1 MPNFTTFDDRRFHLT
16 FKIFIVLKPIY
27 CFAQNQISVLEN
39 AGVPVGD
46 LLVQRG
52 YGIFDYLRVANNKPL
67 FIEAHLDRL
76 FNSAEIMRLT
86 IPQSKAEIKKIVAD
100 LIEKNN
106 IPFSGIRLII
116 AGGDAPDGYTIT
128 APHLVIIQQP
138 LEAPPSH
145 ISTKGIH
152 LVSHFYQ
159 RQLAEVKTT
168 DYLMAVYLQPWM
180 KSVGGDDILYYNN
193 DSVSE
198 CPRSN
203 IFMVSQDNTIVT
215 PANNMLKGITRKNII
230 AVAEAHHLKLEQRDI
245 SLAEMK
251 QAKEVFITSSTK
263 RITPVAGLDAQKFN
277 LEGPNSISAQIF
289 EHLLAL
295 ENQ

>member
-1 MPNFTTFDDRRFHLT
+1 
-16 FKIFIVLKPIY
+16 LKPIY
-27 CFAQNQISVLEN
+27 CFAQNQISLLES

-52 YGIFDYLRVANNKPL
+52 YGIFDYLRVSNNKPL

-76 FNSAEIMRLT
+76 FNSAKIMRLT
-86 IPQSKAEIKKIVAD
+86 IAQTKEELKKIVAD

-128 APHLVIIQQP
+128 KPHLVIIQQP
-138 LEAPPSH
+138 LEAPPAQMA
-145 ISTKGIH
+145 TKGIH

-180 KSVGGDDILYYNN
+180 KGLGGDEILYYNN

-203 IFMVSQDNTIVT
+203 IFMISQDNTIVT
-215 PANNMLKGITRKNII
+215 PSRNMLKGITRKNII
-230 AVAEAHHLKLEQRDI
+230 AVAEAHQLKLEQRNI

-263 RITPVAGLDAQKFN
+263 RITPVAGLDEQKFS
-277 LEGPNSISAQIF
+277 LEGPNALSAQIF
-289 EHLLAL
+289 DHLLAL
-295 ENQ
+295 EN

>member
-1 MPNFTTFDDRRFHLT
+1 
-16 FKIFIVLKPIY
+16 LKPLY
-27 CFAQNQISVLEN
+27 CFAQNQISLLEN

-67 FIEAHLDRL
+67 FIEDHLDRL
-76 FNSAEIMRLT
+76 FNSAKMMRLN
-86 IPQSKAEIKKIVAD
+86 IAQSKEDLKKMVAE
-100 LIEKNN
+100 LIDKNN

-116 AGGDAPDGYTIT
+116 AGGDAPDGYTIS
-128 APHLVIIQQP
+128 APHLIIIQQP
-138 LEAPPSH
+138 LDAPPTQ
-145 ISTKGIH
+145 ISAKGIH

-168 DYLMAVYLQPWM
+168 DYLMAIHLQAWM
-180 KSVGGDDILYYNN
+180 KRVGGDDILYYNN

-215 PANNMLKGITRKNII
+215 PAKNMLKGITRKNII
-230 AVAEAHHLKLEQRDI
+230 TVAQANGLKIEQRDI
-245 SLAEMK
+245 TLSEMK
-251 QAKEVFITSSTK
+251 KAKEVFISSSTK
-263 RITPVAGLDAQKFN
+263 RIIPVSGLDEQKFS
-277 LEGPNSISAQIF
+277 LEGPNSLSAQIF
-289 EHLLAL
+289 DYLLAL
-295 ENQ
+295 EG

>member
-1 MPNFTTFDDRRFHLT
+1 M
-16 FKIFIVLKPIY
+16 KPLY
-27 CFAQNQISVLEN
+27 CFAQNQISLLEN

-52 YGIFDYLRVANNKPL
+52 YGIFDYLRVSNNKPL

-76 FNSAEIMRLT
+76 FNSAEIMRLS
-86 IPQSKAEIKKIVAD
+86 IAQSKEELKKIVAD

-128 APHLVIIQQP
+128 KPHLVIIQQP
-138 LEAPPSH
+138 LEAPPAQMA
-145 ISTKGIH
+145 TKGIQ

-180 KSVGGDDILYYNN
+180 KSVGGDDILYFNN

-203 IFMVSQDNTIVT
+203 IFMISQDNTIVT

-230 AVAEAHHLKLEQRDI
+230 TVAEAHQLKLEQRDI
-245 SLAEMK
+245 SLAEIK

-263 RITPVAGLDAQKFN
+263 RITPVAGLDEQKFS
-277 LEGPNSISAQIF
+277 LEGPNSLSAQIF
-289 EHLLAL
+289 DHLLAL
-295 ENQ
+295 EN

>member
-1 MPNFTTFDDRRFHLT
+1 M
-16 FKIFIVLKPIY
+16 KPIY
-27 CFAQNQISVLEN
+27 CFAQNQISLIEN

-76 FNSAEIMRLT
+76 FNSAKIMRLT
-86 IPQSKAEIKKIVAD
+86 ITQTKEELKKIVGE

-128 APHLVIIQQP
+128 APHLFIIQQP
-138 LEAPPSH
+138 LEAPPTQMA
-145 ISTKGIH
+145 TKGIH
-152 LVSHFYQ
+152 LVSYFYQ

-245 SLAEMK
+245 SLSEMK
-251 QAKEVFITSSTK
+251 KAKEVFITSSTK
-263 RITPVAGLDAQKFN
+263 RITPVAGLDEQKFS
-277 LEGPNSISAQIF
+277 LEASNSLSAQIF
-289 EHLLAL
+289 GHLLAL
-295 ENQ
+295 EN

>member
-1 MPNFTTFDDRRFHLT
+1 M
-16 FKIFIVLKPIY
+16 KPLY
-27 CFAQNQISVLEN
+27 CFAQNQISLLEN

-76 FNSAEIMRLT
+76 FNSAKIMRLN
-86 IPQSKAEIKKIVAD
+86 IAQSKDDLKKIVAE

-116 AGGDAPDGYTIT
+116 AGGNAPDGYTISV
-128 APHLVIIQQP
+128 PHLIIIQQP
-138 LEAPPSH
+138 LDAPPTQ
-145 ISTKGIH
+145 ISTKGIQ
-152 LVSHFYQ
+152 LVSYFYQ

-168 DYLMAVYLQPWM
+168 DYLMAIHLQAWM

-203 IFMVSQDNTIVT
+203 IFMVSQDNTIIT

-230 AVAEAHHLKLEQRDI
+230 AVAEANGLKLEQRDI
-245 SLAEMK
+245 SLNEMK
-251 QAKEVFITSSTK
+251 KAKEVFISSSTK
-263 RITPVAGLDAQKFN
+263 RIIPVSGLDEQKFS
-277 LEGPNSISAQIF
+277 LEGTKSISAQIF
-289 EHLLAL
+289 NHLLAL
-295 ENQ
+295 ES

>member
-1 MPNFTTFDDRRFHLT
+1 M
-16 FKIFIVLKPIY
+16 KPLY
-27 CFAQNQISVLEN
+27 CFAQNQISLLEN

-52 YGIFDYLRVANNKPL
+52 YGIFDYLRVSNNKPL

-76 FNSAEIMRLT
+76 FNSAEIMRLS
-86 IPQSKAEIKKIVAD
+86 IALSKEELKKIVAD

-128 APHLVIIQQP
+128 KPHLIIIQQP
-138 LEAPPSH
+138 LEAPPAKM
-145 ISTKGIH
+145 STKDIQ

-168 DYLMAVYLQPWM
+168 DYLMAIHLQPWM
-180 KSVGGDDILYYNN
+180 KSQGGDDILYYNN
-193 DSVSE
+193 DTVSE

-203 IFMVSQDNTIVT
+203 IFMISQDNTIVT
-215 PANNMLKGITRKNII
+215 PSRNMLKGITRKNII

-245 SLAEMK
+245 SLSEMK
-251 QAKEVFITSSTK
+251 KAKEVFITSSTK
-263 RITPVAGLDAQKFN
+263 RIIPVSRLDEQNFS
-277 LEGPNSISAQIF
+277 LEGPSSLSAQIF
-289 EHLLAL
+289 DHLLAL
-295 ENQ
+295 EN

>member
-1 MPNFTTFDDRRFHLT
+1 
-16 FKIFIVLKPIY
+16 LKPIY
-27 CFAQNQISVLEN
+27 CFAQNQISLIEN

-76 FNSAEIMRLT
+76 FNSAKIMRLT
-86 IPQSKAEIKKIVAD
+86 ITQSKEDIKKIVGE

-116 AGGDAPDGYTIT
+116 AGGDALDGYTIT
-128 APHLVIIQQP
+128 APHLIIIQQP
-138 LEAPPSH
+138 LEAPPTQMAS
-145 ISTKGIH
+145 KGIH

-203 IFMVSQDNTIVT
+203 IFMISQDKTIVT
-215 PANNMLKGITRKNII
+215 PAKNMLKGITRKNII
-230 AVAEAHHLKLEQRDI
+230 TVAEAHHLKIEQRDI
-245 SLAEMK
+245 SLSEMK
-251 QAKEVFITSSTK
+251 KAKEVFITSSTK
-263 RITPVAGLDAQKFN
+263 RITPVAALDEQNFS
-277 LEGPNSISAQIF
+277 LEDSNSLSAQIF
-289 EHLLAL
+289 AHLLAL
-295 ENQ
+295 EN

>member
-1 MPNFTTFDDRRFHLT
+1 M
-16 FKIFIVLKPIY
+16 KPLY
-27 CFAQNQISVLEN
+27 CYSQNQISLLEN

-52 YGIFDYLRVANNKPL
+52 YGIFDYLRVSNNKPL

-76 FNSAEIMRLT
+76 FNSAEIMRLS
-86 IPQSKAEIKKIVAD
+86 IALSKEELKKIVAD

-128 APHLVIIQQP
+128 KPHLIIIQQP
-138 LEAPPSH
+138 LDAPPAQMA
-145 ISTKGIH
+145 TKGIQ

-168 DYLMAVYLQPWM
+168 DYLMAIHLQAWM
-180 KSVGGDDILYYNN
+180 KSQGGDDILYYNN

-215 PANNMLKGITRKNII
+215 PARNMLKGITRKNII
-230 AVAEAHHLKLEQRDI
+230 AIAEAHHLKLEQRDI
-245 SLAEMK
+245 SLSEMK
-251 QAKEVFITSSTK
+251 KAKEVFITSSTK
-263 RITPVAGLDAQKFN
+263 RIIPVSRLDEQNFS
-277 LEGPNSISAQIF
+277 LEGSNSLSAQIF
-289 EHLLAL
+289 DHLLAL
-295 ENQ
+295 EN

>member
-1 MPNFTTFDDRRFHLT
+1 M
-16 FKIFIVLKPIY
+16 KPIY

-277 LEGPNSISAQIF
+277 LQGSNSLSAQIF
-289 EHLLAL
+289 EYLLAL

>member
-1 MPNFTTFDDRRFHLT
+1 
-16 FKIFIVLKPIY
+16 LKPLY
-27 CFAQNQISVLEN
+27 CYSQNQISLLEN

-52 YGIFDYLRVANNKPL
+52 YGIFDYLRVSNNKPL

-76 FNSAEIMRLT
+76 FNSAEIMRLS
-86 IPQSKAEIKKIVAD
+86 IALSKEELKKIVAE
-100 LIEKNN
+100 LIQKNN

-128 APHLVIIQQP
+128 KPHLIIIQQP
-138 LEAPPSH
+138 LEAPPSQMA
-145 ISTKGIH
+145 TKGIQ

-168 DYLMAVYLQPWM
+168 DYLMAIHLQAWM
-180 KSVGGDDILYYNN
+180 KSQGGDDILYYNN
-193 DSVSE
+193 ESVSE

-215 PANNMLKGITRKNII
+215 PARNMLKGITRKNII

-245 SLAEMK
+245 SLSEMK
-251 QAKEVFITSSTK
+251 KAKEVFITSSTK
-263 RITPVAGLDAQKFN
+263 RIIPVSRLDEQNFS
-277 LEGPNSISAQIF
+277 LEGSNSLSAQIF
-289 EHLLAL
+289 DHLLAL
-295 ENQ
+295 EN

>member
-1 MPNFTTFDDRRFHLT
+1 M
-16 FKIFIVLKPIY
+16 KPLY
-27 CFAQNQISVLEN
+27 CFAQNQISLLEN

-52 YGIFDYLRVANNKPL
+52 YGIFDYLRVSNNKPL

-76 FNSAEIMRLT
+76 FNSAEIMRLS
-86 IPQSKAEIKKIVAD
+86 IALSKEELKKIVAD

-128 APHLVIIQQP
+128 KPHLIIIQQP
-138 LEAPPSH
+138 LDAPPAQMA
-145 ISTKGIH
+145 TKGIQ

-168 DYLMAVYLQPWM
+168 DYLMAIHLQPWM
-180 KSVGGDDILYYNN
+180 KSQGGDDILYYNN
-193 DSVSE
+193 DTVSE

-215 PANNMLKGITRKNII
+215 PARNMLKGITRKNII

-245 SLAEMK
+245 SLSEMK
-251 QAKEVFITSSTK
+251 KAKEVFITSSTK
-263 RITPVAGLDAQKFN
+263 RIIPVSRLDEQNFS
-277 LEGPNSISAQIF
+277 LEGSNSLSAQIF
-289 EHLLAL
+289 DHLLAL
-295 ENQ
+295 EN

>member
-1 MPNFTTFDDRRFHLT
+1 M
-16 FKIFIVLKPIY
+16 KPIY
-27 CFAQNQISVLEN
+27 CFAQNQISLLES

-76 FNSAEIMRLT
+76 FNSAKIMRLT
-86 IPQSKAEIKKIVAD
+86 IPQSKEDLKKIVAE

-128 APHLVIIQQP
+128 APHLIIIQQP
-138 LEAPPSH
+138 LDAPPSH
-145 ISTKGIH
+145 IANKGIH

-180 KSVGGDDILYYNN
+180 KSEGGDDILYYNN

-203 IFMVSQDNTIVT
+203 IFMISQDNTIVT

-245 SLAEMK
+245 SLSEMK
-251 QAKEVFITSSTK
+251 KAKEVFITSSTK
-263 RITPVAGLDAQKFN
+263 RITPVSGLDDQNFS
-277 LEGPNSISAQIF
+277 LQGSNSLSAQIF
-289 EHLLAL
+289 GHLLAL
-295 ENQ
+295 EN

>member
-1 MPNFTTFDDRRFHLT
+1 M
-16 FKIFIVLKPIY
+16 KPIY
-27 CFAQNQISVLEN
+27 CFAQNQISLVEN

-76 FNSAEIMRLT
+76 FNSAKIMRLN
-86 IPQSKAEIKKIVAD
+86 ISPSKEELKKIVEE

-128 APHLVIIQQP
+128 APHLIIIQQP
-138 LEAPPSH
+138 LEAPPSQMA
-145 ISTKGIH
+145 TKGIH

-203 IFMVSQDNTIVT
+203 IFMISQDNTIVT
-215 PANNMLKGITRKNII
+215 PAIIKRMPEKGILFFSINSPTIFFNS
-230 AVAEAHHLKLEQRDI
+230 
-245 SLAEMK
+245 SLDCVM
-251 QAKEVFITSSTK
+251 VK
-263 RITPVAGLDAQKFN
+263 RIIFAELNKRSKCASINSGL
-277 LEGPNSISAQIF
+277 
-289 EHLLAL
+289 LLATL
-295 ENQ
+295 K

>member
-1 MPNFTTFDDRRFHLT
+1 M
-16 FKIFIVLKPIY
+16 KPLY
-27 CFAQNQISVLEN
+27 CYSQNQISLLEN

-52 YGIFDYLRVANNKPL
+52 YGIFDYLRVSNNKPL

-76 FNSAEIMRLT
+76 FNSAEIMRLS
-86 IPQSKAEIKKIVAD
+86 IALSKEELKKIVAE
-100 LIEKNN
+100 LIQKNN

-128 APHLVIIQQP
+128 KPHLIIIQQP
-138 LEAPPSH
+138 LEAPPSQMA
-145 ISTKGIH
+145 TKGIQ

-168 DYLMAVYLQPWM
+168 DYLMAIHLQAWM
-180 KSVGGDDILYYNN
+180 KSQGGNDILYYNN
-193 DSVSE
+193 ESVSE

-215 PANNMLKGITRKNII
+215 PARNMLKGITRKNII

-251 QAKEVFITSSTK
+251 KAKEVFITSSTK
-263 RITPVAGLDAQKFN
+263 RIIPVSRLDEQNFS
-277 LEGPNSISAQIF
+277 LDGSNSLTAQIF
-289 EHLLAL
+289 DHLLAL
-295 ENQ
+295 EN

>member
-1 MPNFTTFDDRRFHLT
+1 M
-16 FKIFIVLKPIY
+16 KPLY
-27 CFAQNQISVLEN
+27 CFAQNQISLLEN

-52 YGIFDYLRVANNKPL
+52 YGIFDYLRVSNNKPL

-76 FNSAEIMRLT
+76 FNSAEIMRLS
-86 IPQSKAEIKKIVAD
+86 IALSKEELKKIVAD

-128 APHLVIIQQP
+128 KPHLIIIQQP
-138 LEAPPSH
+138 LDAPPAQMA
-145 ISTKGIH
+145 TKGIQ

-168 DYLMAVYLQPWM
+168 DYLMAIHLQPWM
-180 KSVGGDDILYYNN
+180 KSQGGDDILYYNN
-193 DSVSE
+193 DTVSE

-215 PANNMLKGITRKNII
+215 PARNMLKGITRKNII

-245 SLAEMK
+245 SLSEMK
-251 QAKEVFITSSTK
+251 KAKEVFITSSTK
-263 RITPVAGLDAQKFN
+263 RIIPVSRLDEQNFS
-277 LEGPNSISAQIF
+277 LEGSNSLSAQIF
-289 EHLLAL
+289 DYLLAL
-295 ENQ
+295 EN

>member
-1 MPNFTTFDDRRFHLT
+1 M
-16 FKIFIVLKPIY
+16 KPLY
-27 CFAQNQISVLEN
+27 CFAQNQISLLEN

-52 YGIFDYLRVANNKPL
+52 YGIFDYLRVSNNKPL

-76 FNSAEIMRLT
+76 FNSAEIMRLSIT
-86 IPQSKAEIKKIVAD
+86 LSKEELKKIVAD

-128 APHLVIIQQP
+128 KPHLIIIQQP
-138 LEAPPSH
+138 LDAPPAQMA
-145 ISTKGIH
+145 TKGIQ

-168 DYLMAVYLQPWM
+168 DYLMAIHLQPWM
-180 KSVGGDDILYYNN
+180 KSQGGDDILYYNN
-193 DSVSE
+193 DTVSE

-203 IFMVSQDNTIVT
+203 IFMISQDNTIVT
-215 PANNMLKGITRKNII
+215 PARNMLKGITRKNII

-251 QAKEVFITSSTK
+251 KAKEVFITSSTK
-263 RITPVAGLDAQKFN
+263 RIIPVSRLDEQNFS
-277 LEGPNSISAQIF
+277 LEGPSSLSAQIF
-289 EHLLAL
+289 DHLLAL
-295 ENQ
+295 EN

>member
-1 MPNFTTFDDRRFHLT
+1 M
-16 FKIFIVLKPIY
+16 KPIY
-27 CFAQNQISVLEN
+27 CFAQNQICLLEN

-52 YGIFDYLRVANNKPL
+52 YGIFDYLRVSNNKPL

-76 FNSAEIMRLT
+76 FNSAKIMHISIAL
-86 IPQSKAEIKKIVAD
+86 SKEEIKKIVFE

-106 IPFSGIRLII
+106 IPFSGMRLII

-128 APHLVIIQQP
+128 APHLIIIHQP
-138 LEAPPSH
+138 LEAPPTQMA
-145 ISTKGIH
+145 TKGIH

-168 DYLMAVYLQPWM
+168 DYLMSIYLQPWM

-193 DSVSE
+193 DSVCE

-230 AVAEAHHLKLEQRDI
+230 AVAETHHLKLEQRDI
-245 SLAEMK
+245 SLVEMK
-251 QAKEVFITSSTK
+251 QAKEVFITSSNK
-263 RITPVAGLDAQKFN
+263 RIIPVAGLDDQNFI
-277 LEGPNSISAQIF
+277 LEGPNSLSAQIYG
-289 EHLLAL
+289 HLLAL

>member
-1 MPNFTTFDDRRFHLT
+1 M
-16 FKIFIVLKPIY
+16 KPHY
-27 CFAQNQISVLEN
+27 CFAQNQISLLES

-52 YGIFDYLRVANNKPL
+52 YGIFDYLRVSNNKPL

-76 FNSAEIMRLT
+76 FNSAEIMRLI
-86 IPQSKAEIKKIVAD
+86 IPQSKEEIKKIVAD

-128 APHLVIIQQP
+128 KPHLIIIQQP
-138 LEAPPSH
+138 LEAPPAQMAS
-145 ISTKGIH
+145 KGIH

-168 DYLMAVYLQPWM
+168 DYLMAIHLQPWM

-215 PANNMLKGITRKNII
+215 PSRNMLKGITRKNII

-263 RITPVAGLDAQKFN
+263 RIIPVSGLDEQNFS
-277 LEGPNSISAQIF
+277 LEGSNSLSAQIF
-289 EHLLAL
+289 DHLLAL
-295 ENQ
+295 EN

>member
-1 MPNFTTFDDRRFHLT
+1 M
-16 FKIFIVLKPIY
+16 KPFY
-27 CFAQNQISVLEN
+27 CYSQNQIFLLDN
-39 AGVPVGD
+39 AGVPLGD

-52 YGIFDYLRVANNKPL
+52 YGIFDFLRVANNKPL
-67 FIEAHLDRL
+67 FIESLLDRL

-86 IPQSKAEIKKIVAD
+86 IPQSKEEIKIIVAD

-128 APHLVIIQQP
+128 KPHLVIIQQP
-138 LEAPPSH
+138 LEAAPAQLP
-145 ISTKGIH
+145 TKGIQ

-180 KSVGGDDILYYNN
+180 KNQGGDDILYYNN

-203 IFMVSQDNTIVT
+203 IFMVTQDNTIVT
-215 PANNMLKGITRKNII
+215 PAHNMLKGITRKNII
-230 AVAEAHHLKLEQRDI
+230 AVAEAHDLKLEQRDI
-245 SLAEMK
+245 SLAEIK
-251 QAKEVFITSSTK
+251 KAKEVFITSSTK
-263 RITPVAGLDAQKFN
+263 RITPVTRLDEQNFS
-277 LEGPNSISAQIF
+277 LEGSNSLSAQIF
-289 EHLLAL
+289 DHLLAL
-295 ENQ
+295 EN

>member
-1 MPNFTTFDDRRFHLT
+1 
-16 FKIFIVLKPIY
+16 LKPLY
-27 CFAQNQISVLEN
+27 CFAQNQISLLEN

-52 YGIFDYLRVANNKPL
+52 YGIFDYLRVSNNKPL

-76 FNSAEIMRLT
+76 FNSAEIMRLSIT
-86 IPQSKAEIKKIVAD
+86 LSKEELKKIVAD

-128 APHLVIIQQP
+128 KPHLIIIQQP
-138 LEAPPSH
+138 LDAPPAQMA
-145 ISTKGIH
+145 TKGIQ

-168 DYLMAVYLQPWM
+168 DYLMAIHLQPWM
-180 KSVGGDDILYYNN
+180 KSQGGDDILYYNN
-193 DSVSE
+193 DTVSE

-203 IFMVSQDNTIVT
+203 IFMISQDNTIVT
-215 PANNMLKGITRKNII
+215 PARNMLKGITRKNII

-251 QAKEVFITSSTK
+251 KAKEVFITSSTK
-263 RITPVAGLDAQKFN
+263 RIIPVSRLDEQNFS
-277 LEGPNSISAQIF
+277 LEGPSSLSAQIF
-289 EHLLAL
+289 DHLLAL
-295 ENQ
+295 EN

>member
-1 MPNFTTFDDRRFHLT
+1 M
-16 FKIFIVLKPIY
+16 KPLY
-27 CFAQNQISVLEN
+27 CFAQNQISLLEN

-52 YGIFDYLRVANNKPL
+52 YGIFDYLRVSNNKPL

-76 FNSAEIMRLT
+76 FNSAEIMRLS
-86 IPQSKAEIKKIVAD
+86 IALSKEELKKIVAD

-128 APHLVIIQQP
+128 KPHLIIIQQP
-138 LEAPPSH
+138 LDAPPAQMA
-145 ISTKGIH
+145 TKGIQ

-168 DYLMAVYLQPWM
+168 DYLMAIHLQPWM
-180 KSVGGDDILYYNN
+180 KSQGGDDILYYNN

-215 PANNMLKGITRKNII
+215 PARNMLKGITRKNII
-230 AVAEAHHLKLEQRDI
+230 AIAEAHHLKLEQRDI
-245 SLAEMK
+245 SLSEMK
-251 QAKEVFITSSTK
+251 KAKEVFITSSTK
-263 RITPVAGLDAQKFN
+263 RIIPVSRLDEQNFS
-277 LEGPNSISAQIF
+277 LEGSNSLSAQIF
-289 EHLLAL
+289 DHLLAL
-295 ENQ
+295 EN

>member
-1 MPNFTTFDDRRFHLT
+1 
-16 FKIFIVLKPIY
+16 LKPLY
-27 CFAQNQISVLEN
+27 CFAQNQISLLEN

-52 YGIFDYLRVANNKPL
+52 YGIFDYLRVSNNKPL

-76 FNSAEIMRLT
+76 FNSAEIMRLS
-86 IPQSKAEIKKIVAD
+86 IAQSKEELKKIVAD

-128 APHLVIIQQP
+128 KPHLVIIQQP
-138 LEAPPSH
+138 LEAPPAQMA
-145 ISTKGIH
+145 TKGIQ

-180 KSVGGDDILYYNN
+180 KSVGGDDILYFNN

-203 IFMVSQDNTIVT
+203 IFMISQDNTIVT

-230 AVAEAHHLKLEQRDI
+230 TVAEAHQLKLEQRDI
-245 SLAEMK
+245 SLAEIK

-263 RITPVAGLDAQKFN
+263 RITPVAGLDEQKFS
-277 LEGPNSISAQIF
+277 LEGPNSLSAQIF
-289 EHLLAL
+289 DHLLAL
-295 ENQ
+295 EN

>member
-1 MPNFTTFDDRRFHLT
+1 
-16 FKIFIVLKPIY
+16 LKPLY
-27 CFAQNQISVLEN
+27 CFAQNQISLLEN

-52 YGIFDYLRVANNKPL
+52 YGIFDYLRVSNNKPL

-76 FNSAEIMRLT
+76 FNSAEIMRLS
-86 IPQSKAEIKKIVAD
+86 IALSKEELKKIVAD

-128 APHLVIIQQP
+128 KPHLIIIQQP
-138 LEAPPSH
+138 LEAPPAKM
-145 ISTKGIH
+145 STKGIQ

-168 DYLMAVYLQPWM
+168 DYLMAIYLQPWM
-180 KSVGGDDILYYNN
+180 KGLGGDDILYYNN
-193 DSVSE
+193 DTVSE

-203 IFMVSQDNTIVT
+203 IFMISQDNTIVT
-215 PANNMLKGITRKNII
+215 PSRNMLKGITRKNII

-245 SLAEMK
+245 SLSEMK
-251 QAKEVFITSSTK
+251 KAKEVFITSSTK
-263 RITPVAGLDAQKFN
+263 RIIPVSRLDEQNFS
-277 LEGPNSISAQIF
+277 LEGPSSLSAQIF
-289 EHLLAL
+289 DHLLAL
-295 ENQ
+295 EN

>member
-1 MPNFTTFDDRRFHLT
+1 
-16 FKIFIVLKPIY
+16 LKPLY
-27 CFAQNQISVLEN
+27 CFAQNQISLLEN

-67 FIEAHLDRL
+67 FIDAHLDRL
-76 FNSAEIMRLT
+76 FNSAKIMRLN
-86 IPQSKAEIKKIVAD
+86 IAQSKEELKKLVAE
-100 LIEKNN
+100 LIDKNN

-116 AGGDAPDGYTIT
+116 AGGDAPDGYTIS
-128 APHLVIIQQP
+128 APHLIIIQQP
-138 LEAPPSH
+138 LDAPPTQ
-145 ISTKGIH
+145 ISIKGIH

-168 DYLMAVYLQPWM
+168 DYLMAIHLQAWM

-215 PANNMLKGITRKNII
+215 PAKNMLKGITRKNII
-230 AVAEAHHLKLEQRDI
+230 TVAQANGLKIEQRDI
-245 SLAEMK
+245 SLSEMK
-251 QAKEVFITSSTK
+251 KAKEVFISSSTK
-263 RITPVAGLDAQKFN
+263 RIIPVSGLDEQKFS
-277 LEGPNSISAQIF
+277 LAGPNSISAQIF
-289 EHLLAL
+289 DHLLAL
-295 ENQ
+295 EG